1 MKEVERVVKTKIA
14 RDMEKKKKEYAEEI
28 SRRRKE

>member
-1 MKEVERVVKTKIA
+1 MKDVERVVKTKIA
-14 RDMEKKKKEYAEEI
+14 RDMEKKKKEYAEEM

>member
-14 RDMEKKKKEYAEEI
+14 RDMEKKKKEYAEEM
-28 SRRRKE
+28 SRRKE

>member
-14 RDMEKKKKEYAEEI
+14 SDMEKKKKEYAEEM